1 VWFGVNDFFLG
12 GFGSIFSIVPLG
24 LLVLLLSNRPDTDRS
39 TKRPYM
45 SYVDGVLVLG
55 VIAFF
60 VAAIAAV
67 SSVGDR
73 IFNDG
78 QSDSFSGMSS
88 TDRMWKD
95 VVVAACV
102 LLPVSIIL
110 WFHSKLRT
118 RIRAQS
124 DFVGSAHARTDR
136 VFVYTV
142 CLLSILTLGVT
153 VPLMLISIAK
163 IAGPGIMDSS
173 RDDGMRSAFT
183 TTIPLFG
190 SLILLQT
197 FWAQGSDDR
206 APVRVESSPAPSP
219 AVDTSPPQES
229 DWAN

>member
-1 VWFGVNDFFLG
+1 
-12 GFGSIFSIVPLG
+12 
-24 LLVLLLSNRPDTDRS
+24 VLRSVSGRLLSSRTRS
-39 TKRPYM
+39 PKGTIEKID
-45 SYVDGVLVLG
+45 SYIDGVLVLG

-67 SSVGDR
+67 TSVGNR

-78 QSDSFSGMSS
+78 QS
-88 TDRMWKD
+88 DRMWKD

-206 APVRVESSPAPSP
+206 APVRVESSPAPIP
-219 AVDTSPPQES
+219 
-229 DWAN
+229 